1 VKGVKT
7 WIEIVLAVIIILLL
21 GWIFFF
27 SGGGVL
33 KQRKLSQEID
43 ELRKET
49 RRLRDANEALRN
61 SFGVGIKARA
71 RYLEGWFDL
80 IRDLGGLKCAI
91 AGSRI
96 CQKMITEKYDVPPGP
111 ELLERILAKWPN
123 IDPGVKSKLAN
134 ELLVGE
140 VGRAILRSMDSS
152 ASFERAASDAGV
164 PVVLVK
170 REVAQL
176 QLLGYLDS
184 YLKLTERGREALT

>member
-1 VKGVKT
+1 M
-7 WIEIVLAVIIILLL
+7 WIEIFLVVVIILLL

-27 SGGGVL
+27 SGGGVS

-49 RRLRDANEALRN
+49 QRLRNANEALRN
-61 SFGVGIKARA
+61 SFGVGVKARA

-80 IRDLGGLKCAI
+80 IRDLEGLRCAI
-91 AGSRI
+91 AGSSI

-111 ELLERILAKWPN
+111 ELLKRILAKWPN

-140 VGRAILRSMDSS
+140 VGRAILRSMSS
-152 ASFERAASDAGV
+152 GASFERAASDAGV

-170 REVAQL
+170 REVTQL
-176 QLLGYLDS
+176 QLLGYLDAH
-184 YLKLTERGREALT
+184 LKLTERGREALT